1 MTIQE
6 LAKRIGASP
15 QLVRYHV
22 QALVKAGEAQAIGVA
37 PAINGKL
44 TQMFRSPTVKESLH
58 VDRPREH
65 ISSRGCWCEPEL
77 RYKDPDT
84 GAEVWVHRELQ

>member
-1 MTIQE
+1 MSTRTILLNVLRAEARPMTMQE

-44 TQMFRSPTVKESLH
+44 AQMFRSPTVKESLQ

-65 ISSRGCWCEPEL
+65 IL
-77 RYKDPDT
+77 
-84 GAEVWVHRELQ
+84 GA

>member
-1 MTIQE
+1 MSTRTILLNVLRAEARPMTMQE

-44 TQMFRSPTVKESLH
+44 AQMFMGTKTVKESLQ

-65 ISSRGCWCEPEL
+65 IL
-77 RYKDPDT
+77 VK
-84 GAEVWVHRELQ
+84 A